1 MCVKW
6 GSLTSDLFYVSNG
19 VRQGSILSPHFF
31 NVYVDDLSS
40 QLNKLKVGC
49 VLGESIINHLLYA
62 DDIALISPSSAGLK
76 RLLTVCEKFGKEND
90 MLFNASKSAIMLSK
104 SSLMPYFHIP
114 IFNLNGNSIDVVENF
129 KYLGHFISA
138 NLSDK
143 EDIERQRKK
152 LYAQGNSLIR
162 KFHMCTLETKLVLFN
177 TYCTVG

>member
-49 VLGESIINHLLYA
+49 VLGDSIINHLLYA

-76 RLLTVCEKFGKEND
+76 KLLTVCEKFGKENN
-90 MLFNASKSAIMLSK
+90 MLFSASKML
-104 SSLMPYFHIP
+104 
-114 IFNLNGNSIDVVENF
+114 
-129 KYLGHFISA
+129 
-138 NLSDK
+138 
-143 EDIERQRKK
+143 
-152 LYAQGNSLIR
+152 
-162 KFHMCTLETKLVLFN
+162 
-177 TYCTVG
+177 

>member
-62 DDIALISPSSAGLK
+62 DDIALIL
-76 RLLTVCEKFGKEND
+76 
-90 MLFNASKSAIMLSK
+90 
-104 SSLMPYFHIP
+104 P
-114 IFNLNGNSIDVVENF
+114 IFRRTQETTNSMQKIWERKQFVV
-129 KYLGHFISA
+129 
-138 NLSDK
+138 
-143 EDIERQRKK
+143 
-152 LYAQGNSLIR
+152 
-162 KFHMCTLETKLVLFN
+162 
-177 TYCTVG
+177 